1 MTSVTIQKLLSN
13 DLQLVK
19 ELIRC
24 WHEEEQL
31 QPPLPGDEYLTR
43 LLTDGSFHLLV
54 AIAEGIV
61 VGGLSAYELPMLY
74 ESKTEMFLYEIGVST
89 KARKQGIATA
99 LINELKTICA
109 ARHIET
115 IFAGTEADN
124 TTAKKLYLSTGAD
137 EEQVAWFVYALS
149 NK

>member
-1 MTSVTIQKLLSN
+1 MISVTIQKLLPG
-13 DLQLVK
+13 DLQLAK

-24 WHEEEQL
+24 WHEEEER
-31 QPPLPGDEYLTR
+31 QPPLPPDQYLTR
-43 LLTDGSFHLLV
+43 LLTDMSFHLLV
-54 AIAEGIV
+54 AIADGRV

-74 ESKTEMFLYEIGVST
+74 ESITEMFLYEIGVSAE
-89 KARKQGIATA
+89 ARKQGVATA

-115 IFAGTEADN
+115 IFTGTEADN
-124 TTAKKLYLSTGAD
+124 TAAKKLYLSTGAD

-149 NK
+149 HK